1 MTGQGRLS
9 ASDARRIGA
18 VIRRR
23 YTPHCAPIFALWY
36 AIIRRRLAGAKSLK
50 ILEVSGQAVFGNKA
64 RIGEEWRP
72 LRLLV
77 SPSFPVF
84 CLTLVEI
91 DKLFVGSDPVAD
103 T

>member
-1 MTGQGRLS
+1 M
-9 ASDARRIGA
+9 
-18 VIRRR
+18 
-23 YTPHCAPIFALWY
+23 
-36 AIIRRRLAGAKSLK
+36 K